1 MPRLRPALLALVPAI
16 VIAQNWMRL
25 ERPERD
31 GGRAL
36 LLVVLALVPAL
47 APRLWQRLV
56 LLLGAALAAAELA
69 VRVLPLGIVERH
81 RDFFGPV
88 GTRVWNGIL
97 DFYDVRLQFNP
108 FFHPEM
114 HSVVLVAVFGFA
126 AALGLVAAS
135 RRPLAAV
142 LVLLVGAGWPAT
154 LLSDGRD
161 LTRGAV
167 IFAAAL
173 VLLAGFRTDARRT
186 LARAAV
192 LGGALVAVSLAAST
206 QPAVAKGEFL
216 HWQTWDFY
224 TRTAQSVGVRYVWD
238 SSYDGFRFPKKVTTV
253 FKVKAPPLS
262 VYWRA
267 TTLDTF
273 TGGRWVEDLL
283 PSKPAFFD
291 GRTDL
296 TFNDPSYPPA
306 AQDPSRWRKAE
317 IDIEALADDH
327 LVAPS
332 VPVAYGSGFGAVGY
346 ARGGIGIVP
355 GGLHRG
361 VQYDVWS
368 YSPQPTPKQLAASKP
383 DYPQQV
389 LNYLDVVNDVA
400 PPPFGTPDR
409 AARMDALF
417 ADSVYSFYFSVYRQV
432 YEKAREVVGD
442 AQSPYAAAV
451 TIESWLRGTGGF
463 TYDQHPALTP
473 NPIVDFLTRTKR
485 GYCQHYAGAM
495 ALMLRYLGIPARVAE
510 GFTSGDYDNA
520 GGTWTVTDHDAH
532 AWVEAWFK
540 GYGWLPFDPTPGRGS
555 LSATY
560 SASSARFDSAAAAA
574 LLAGAAAKLLRLNTA
589 ALHQDVSFGEKGIG
603 SGLSAADPRRA
614 GVSSAGGGHRG
625 GSLGKLVGLVL
636 AVVLLFVALA
646 KTAIRRTRYA
656 TSDPRRVAAACR
668 AELVDFL
675 ADQGIAIPASAA
687 PRDLAL
693 ELRRRLE
700 LDAEPFARAFSVAR
714 FGPPAEADAAAS
726 RARHELARLERQIRS
741 RVGVLHRAR
750 GLVSLRSLGFAA

>member
-1 MPRLRPALLALVPAI
+1 MMLATAQRASSSWGRKRFSYFVSTRYLCCSQRCVRSLKPPSVMQITPRDESATRKELESLSEQERNLLATVAD
-16 VIAQNWMRL
+16 RGYTL
-25 ERPERD
+25 ELKTLLGQLDKQKAKLQKELEAKEDASVLSEETLRRI
-31 GGRAL
+31 RAL
-36 LLVVLALVPAL
+36 VDNP
-47 APRLWQRLV
+47 
-56 LLLGAALAAAELA
+56 
-69 VRVLPLGIVERH
+69 
-81 RDFFGPV
+81 
-88 GTRVWNGIL
+88 L

-296 TFNDPSYPPA
+296 TFNDPSYPLA

-432 YEKAREVVGD
+432 YEKARE
-442 AQSPYAAAV
+442 
-451 TIESWLRGTGGF
+451 
-463 TYDQHPALTP
+463 
-473 NPIVDFLTRTKR
+473 
-485 GYCQHYAGAM
+485 
-495 ALMLRYLGIPARVAE
+495 
-510 GFTSGDYDNA
+510 
-520 GGTWTVTDHDAH
+520 
-532 AWVEAWFK
+532 
-540 GYGWLPFDPTPGRGS
+540 
-555 LSATY
+555 
-560 SASSARFDSAAAAA
+560 
-574 LLAGAAAKLLRLNTA
+574 
-589 ALHQDVSFGEKGIG
+589 KGIG
-603 SGLSAADPRRA
+603 
-614 GVSSAGGGHRG
+614 
-625 GSLGKLVGLVL
+625 
-636 AVVLLFVALA
+636 
-646 KTAIRRTRYA
+646 T
-656 TSDPRRVAAACR
+656 
-668 AELVDFL
+668 EL
-675 ADQGIAIPASAA
+675 P
-687 PRDLAL
+687 L
-693 ELRRRLE
+693 ELFMTRRG
-700 LDAEPFARAFSVAR
+700 DKAYSP
-714 FGPPAEADAAAS
+714 
-726 RARHELARLERQIRS
+726 
-741 RVGVLHRAR
+741 
-750 GLVSLRSLGFAA
+750 